1 MKLYELTVERTPQE
15 AEEGEVVTIPRVDN
29 MEQFQGKCSTI
40 IINLKS
46 SFSVL
51 HRIDTIT
58 QGGVAASVKSW
69 GPSITRPYT
78 TNSIIAL
85 PLVFMLTITA
95 EVATAVF
102 SWTA

>member
-40 IINLKS
+40 IIDLKS
-46 SFSVL
+46 SFSAL
-51 HRIDTIT
+51 HRIGTIT

-69 GPSITRPYT
+69 GPSITGPYT